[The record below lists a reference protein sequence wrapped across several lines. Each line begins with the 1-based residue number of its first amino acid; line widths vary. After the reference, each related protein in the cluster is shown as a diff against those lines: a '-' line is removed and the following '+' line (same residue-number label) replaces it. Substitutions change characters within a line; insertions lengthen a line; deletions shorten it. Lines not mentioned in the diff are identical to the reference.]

1 MHILITSPILFVA
14 SYLVGSIPFGLVLV
28 KLITGKDIRNVES
41 GRTGG
46 TNAARA
52 AGLWVGVGTA
62 LLDGLKAACTVWL
75 ARLLVPG
82 NPWMEILSPTIAIIG
97 HNYSIFL
104 AERTHEGRIHLRG
117 GAGGAPCVG
126 GSAGLWFPSLG
137 FILPFALLILF
148 LGGYASVTTLSV
160 AFISTLLFAYR
171 AWIGISPWQYAM
183 YGLVAEILL
192 ILALRP
198 NLRRLL
204 QGNERLVGLRAMR
217 RKRTE

>member
-1 MHILITSPILFVA
+1 MHILITSPLLFFV
-14 SYLVGSIPFGLVLV
+14 SYLLGSIPFGLLLV
-28 KLITGKDIRNVES
+28 KFCTGKDIREIES

-52 AGLWVGVGTA
+52 AGVWAGIGTA
-62 LLDGLKAACTVWL
+62 LLDGLKATSTVWL

-82 NPWMEILSPTIAIIG
+82 NYWLEILAPMFAIIG

-104 AERTHEGRIHLRG
+104 VERGQGGRFRLRG

-137 FILPFALLILF
+137 IIIPAAVLIWF

-160 AFISTLLFAYR
+160 GLISTLLFGYR
-171 AWIGISPWQYAM
+171 AWIGISPWQYSI
-183 YGLVAEILL
+183 YGLVSEILL

-198 NLRRLL
+198 NIRRLM
-204 QGNERLVGLRAMR
+204 QGNERIVGLRALLKNR
-217 RKRTE
+217 EN